1 MANFIAEYMA
11 GAIGDA
17 METVDVNKEW
27 KEKLQDKMPEVAAA
41 CVDAICVF
49 LSNNNLQSCED
60 KTDTVFKPPTYM
72 AEEVKKILE
81 TYISS
86 DAAEIS
92 RDLLYYVPKPTEPKV
107 IQGGDAVGNAVGSV
121 ASAANAANEGIE
133 TAKKAATEGIE
144 TANKAATEGIETAN
158 KAATEGIDTDTN
170 KPELPQI
177 LPIPPIPSI
186 DSKIP
191 SIDGKIPPIPPIPSI
206 DSKIPSID
214 GKIPPIPIPPIPI
227 PGMGDMTG
235 MLKKNEISDGKAET
249 ILKKFQSDIE
259 SKFKCDEST
268 TNYIKDKIIDTMLRA
283 IRNKLID
290 TNKNKKTEVKQLLSS
305 IGKETTTQC
314 INKRILLIK
323 PTMELYQKIIAKA
336 PKDILPDY
344 LRKILELFVYSEYRG
359 LLPDTKIQL
368 NTVELSNHIAILKTV
383 DGFEEAKTALKEN
396 SIAEIMDLNKLP
408 SPKTEKENTD
418 EEDTDEEDKKTNNQ
432 ISLENFKQ
440 LFEEEKPDK
449 NQAGGRR
456 KNTRK
461 KNKRRHKKRRSTRRY
476 R

>member
-144 TANKAATEGIETAN
+144 TANKAATEGI
-158 KAATEGIDTDTN
+158 DTDTN

-177 LPIPPIPSI
+177 L
-186 DSKIP
+186 
-191 SIDGKIPPIPPIPSI
+191 PIPPIPSI

-290 TNKNKKTEVKQLLSS
+290 TNKNKKMEVKQLLSS

>member
-214 GKIPPIPIPPIPI
+214 GKIPPIPI

>member
-144 TANKAATEGIETAN
+144 TANKAATEGI
-158 KAATEGIDTDTN
+158 DTDTN

-191 SIDGKIPPIPPIPSI
+191 SIDGK
-206 DSKIPSID
+206 
-214 GKIPPIPIPPIPI
+214 IPPIPI

>member
-144 TANKAATEGIETAN
+144 TANKAATEGI
-158 KAATEGIDTDTN
+158 DTDTN

-177 LPIPPIPSI
+177 L
-186 DSKIP
+186 
-191 SIDGKIPPIPPIPSI
+191 PIPPIPSI

>member
-133 TAKKAATEGIE
+133 TAK
-144 TANKAATEGIETAN
+144 KAATEGIETAN

>member
-144 TANKAATEGIETAN
+144 TANKAATEGI
-158 KAATEGIDTDTN
+158 DTDTN

-290 TNKNKKTEVKQLLSS
+290 TNKNKKMEVKQLLSS

>member
-1 MANFIAEYMA
+1 
-11 GAIGDA
+11 
-17 METVDVNKEW
+17 
-27 KEKLQDKMPEVAAA
+27 
-41 CVDAICVF
+41 
-49 LSNNNLQSCED
+49 
-60 KTDTVFKPPTYM
+60 
-72 AEEVKKILE
+72 
-81 TYISS
+81 
-86 DAAEIS
+86 
-92 RDLLYYVPKPTEPKV
+92 
-107 IQGGDAVGNAVGSV
+107 
-121 ASAANAANEGIE
+121 
-133 TAKKAATEGIE
+133 
-144 TANKAATEGIETAN
+144 
-158 KAATEGIDTDTN
+158 
-170 KPELPQI
+170 
-177 LPIPPIPSI
+177 
-186 DSKIP
+186 
-191 SIDGKIPPIPPIPSI
+191 
-206 DSKIPSID
+206 
-214 GKIPPIPIPPIPI
+214 
-227 PGMGDMTG
+227 MGDMTG

>member
-133 TAKKAATEGIE
+133 TAK
-144 TANKAATEGIETAN
+144 KAATEGIETAN

-383 DGFEEAKTALKEN
+383 DGFEEAKKALKEN